1 MNKGQ
6 QPAHQHGQHNI
17 SPHWSSS
24 VLLHKVLPAPVTRT
38 LMIKIK
44 IYKEQ
49 KLVQTFTWQCN
60 HYGHF
65 WIRFKKVFQ
74 TSPEASE
81 LQHTLDVQS

>member
-1 MNKGQ
+1 MVIICA
-6 QPAHQHGQHNI
+6 PAQ
-17 SPHWSSS
+17 SAACSS
-24 VLLHKVLPAPVTRT
+24 HKDFDDKVV
-38 LMIKIK
+38 IK

-65 WIRFKKVFQ
+65 WIRFK